1 MVSPRRRYSE
11 GKYVTMADMQL
22 YMILGVTG
30 IFVLV
35 IGAILWNQI
44 RSTRKKSN
52 LSESA
57 HGSPSS
63 FNAEDKTKK
72 LFRLDKRE
80 TQLRRERILEGG
92 TLPELSELLIYSP
105 ETGEKIDSLEVDIR
119 GKVAIKSIVWINC
132 QAAFVDVD
140 GSFIGSVP
148 LTRGKND
155 LEIVVIGPYGKA
167 VYTSFDVNCT
177 SKEAPNLPAGT
188 SMLLPN
194 IGLDIHT
201 HTRTESYSTDSE
213 IASSEDGTR
222 AMQYSTPIS
231 DSMVVSESEIDP
243 SVLAALKG
251 DPIADDPV
259 DIPDIPD
266 LGIIDAEETMEIPDI
281 PDILGDET
289 VDEVQI
295 PDIPDVGLDEKDEE
309 LVESATSEAS
319 KAIEESVKLIEE
331 TMKIEEESEKSDSQ
345 FPLDKMLPT
354 QPGDEPKVEEEEEK
368 IELSEFQP
376 LQQDIVGTQELTVET
391 IEQKLKDERS
401 TEILQ
406 HSGFISR
413 EDGER
418 IQILKIEKRIEKI
431 DNKWFST
438 LGIANLTDA
447 ELSLIEISEFISG
460 TFKIKD
466 MLPVN
471 VLEPIVD
478 TLPEGVK
485 ITWTINE
492 VKPQMKLFITYNEDV
507 NPLELITEEQKT
519 PKITIR
525 R

>member
-1 MVSPRRRYSE
+1 
-11 GKYVTMADMQL
+11 MAEMQL
-22 YMILGVTG
+22 YMILGISG

-35 IGAILWNQI
+35 IGSILWNQI
-44 RSTRKKSN
+44 RQARKGSS

-63 FNAEDKTKK
+63 FDAETKTKM

-92 TLPELSELLIYSP
+92 TLPELSELIIYSP
-105 ETGEKIDSLEVDIR
+105 VKDEKIDSPEVDIR
-119 GKVAIKSIVWINC
+119 GKVAIKSIVWVNC

-155 LEIVVIGPYGKA
+155 LEIVVIGPYGKSI
-167 VYTSFDVNCT
+167 YTSFDINCT

-188 SMLLPN
+188 KILLPN
-194 IGLDIHT
+194 IGLDIHSDS
-201 HTRTESYSTDSE
+201 RTESYIANSE
-213 IASSEDGTR
+213 SVASEDGVPSMKY
-222 AMQYSTPIS
+222 ASPPSDPII
-231 DSMVVSESEIDP
+231 VSESEIDP

-251 DPIADDPV
+251 DPIADTPI

-266 LGIIDAEETMEIPDI
+266 LGIIEAAEETMQIPDI
-281 PDILGDET
+281 PDILGDDS

-295 PDIPDVGLDEKDEE
+295 PDIPNIPDVDKDEVNE
-309 LVESATSEAS
+309 ESAVSEDS
-319 KAIEESVKLIEE
+319 KAIDESVKIIEE
-331 TMKIEEESEKSDSQ
+331 TMKIEEESEKPDSQ
-345 FPLDKMLPT
+345 FPLDKMLPV
-354 QPGDEPKVEEEEEK
+354 QPGDNKKVVEEEEEEK

-376 LQQDIVGTQELTVET
+376 LHQDIVGFQELTVVT
-391 IEQKLKDERS
+391 THQKLKDERS

-406 HSGFISR
+406 YSGLISR
-413 EDGER
+413 EDGEE
-418 IQILKIEKRIEKI
+418 IKILKIEKRIEKI
-431 DNKWFST
+431 DNRWFST

-447 ELSLIEISEFISG
+447 ELSLIEISEFISS

-471 VLEPIVD
+471 VLEPIVN

-485 ITWTINE
+485 ITWTINDM
-492 VKPQMKLFITYNEDV
+492 KPQMKLFITYNEDV
-507 NPLELITEEQKT
+507 NPLELISEEQKT
-519 PKITIR
+519 PKIAIR

>member
-1 MVSPRRRYSE
+1 
-11 GKYVTMADMQL
+11 MADMQL

-44 RSTRKKSN
+44 RQTRKKSN

-63 FNAEDKTKK
+63 FDSETKSK
-72 LFRLDKRE
+72 MLFRLDKRE
-80 TQLRRERILEGG
+80 TQLRRERILDGG
-92 TLPELSELLIYSP
+92 SLPELSELIVYSP
-105 ETGEKIDSLEVDIR
+105 VKSEKIDSPEVDIR

-148 LTRGKND
+148 LTRGKNP
-155 LEIVVIGPYGKA
+155 LEIVVIGPYGKSI
-167 VYTSFDVNCT
+167 YTSFDVNCT
-177 SKEAPNLPAGT
+177 SKEAPNLPSGA
-188 SMLLPN
+188 SMLLPH

-201 HTRTESYSTDSE
+201 GYSTESYDPNSE
-213 IASSEDGTR
+213 IVSSVDGVP
-222 AMQYSTPIS
+222 AMKYPTPVVDPII
-231 DSMVVSESEIDP
+231 VSESEIDP

-251 DPIADDPV
+251 DPIADTPI

-266 LGIIDAEETMEIPDI
+266 LGIIEAEETMEIPDI

-289 VDEVQI
+289 VDEIQI
-295 PDIPDVGLDEKDEE
+295 PDIPDVDLDEIDEAPKE
-309 LVESATSEAS
+309 TAETVDS
-319 KAIEESVKLIEE
+319 KAIEESVKIIEE
-331 TMKIEEESEKSDSQ
+331 TMKIEEESEKPDSE
-345 FPLDKMLPT
+345 FPLDKMLPI
-354 QPGDEPKVEEEEEK
+354 QPGDKTEVEEEEK

-376 LQQDIVGTQELTVET
+376 LQQNIVGFQELTVET
-391 IEQKLKDERS
+391 THQKLNDERL

-413 EDGER
+413 EDGE
-418 IQILKIEKRIEKI
+418 QIKVLKIEKRIEKI

-447 ELSLIEISEFISG
+447 ALSLIEITEFISG

-471 VLEPIVD
+471 VNEPIVD

-485 ITWTINE
+485 ITWTIND
-492 VKPQMKLFITYNEDV
+492 VKPQMKLFITYNEDI
-507 NPLELITEEQKT
+507 NPLALIPEEQKI

>member
-1 MVSPRRRYSE
+1 
-11 GKYVTMADMQL
+11 MAEMEL

-44 RSTRKKSN
+44 RQTKKKSN

-57 HGSPSS
+57 HISPSS
-63 FNAEDKTKK
+63 FNAEDKTKM

-92 TLPELSELLIYSP
+92 TLPELSELVIYSP
-105 ETGEKIDSLEVDIR
+105 VKSEKIDSKEVDIR

-148 LTRGKND
+148 LTRGKNN
-155 LEIVVIGPYGKA
+155 LEIVVIGPYGKSI
-167 VYTSFDVNCT
+167 YTSFDVNCT
-177 SKEAPNLPAGT
+177 SKEAPNLPAGA

-201 HTRTESYSTDSE
+201 KTSTESFIPDSE
-213 IASSEDGTR
+213 NVSAEDGVP
-222 AMQYSTPIS
+222 AMKYASIS
-231 DSMVVSESEIDP
+231 DPIIVSENEIDP

-251 DPIADDPV
+251 DPIVDTPV

-266 LGIIDAEETMEIPDI
+266 IGSIEAEETMEIPDI

-295 PDIPDVGLDEKDEE
+295 PDIPDVNLDEEDEASE
-309 LVESATSEAS
+309 ESSITEDS
-319 KAIEESVKLIEE
+319 KAIEESVKIIEE
-331 TMKIEEESEKSDSQ
+331 TIKIEEESEKDESQ
-345 FPLDKMLPT
+345 FPLDKMLPI
-354 QPGDEPKVEEEEEK
+354 QPGDKVKEVEEEK

-376 LQQDIVGTQELTVET
+376 LKQTIVGLQELTVET
-391 IEQKLKDERS
+391 THQKLNDERS
-401 TEILQ
+401 TEILL

-413 EDGER
+413 EDGE
-418 IQILKIEKRIEKI
+418 QIKVVKIEKRIEKI
-431 DNKWFST
+431 DDKWFST

-447 ELSLIEISEFISG
+447 ELSLIEISEYISG

-471 VLEPIVD
+471 VLEPIIG
-478 TLPEGVK
+478 TSPEGVK

-492 VKPQMKLFITYNEDV
+492 VKPQMKLFITYNEDI
-507 NPLELITEEQKT
+507 NPLTLISEEQKT